1 MSEKPNIVF
10 IFSDQQRADTINSEV
25 TPNLT
30 ELARD
35 GADFTEAYTCQ
46 PVCGPARA
54 CLQTGMYATKNGCIE
69 NGIPMRE
76 TDVHIADLF
85 NAAGYDYSAKLLISL
100 NAEQVTLDDSP
111 AYSEEIAQMVMK
123 AIFEAYLSVT
133 ENILALSS
141 SYADQIQTL
150 LWRGSDLKSSQQ
162 DRADFDSMIQKCLGI
177 Q

>member
-1 MSEKPNIVF
+1 MKKAFLSAAENVPVDTTLNMPGFENARFKRIHINLRQLYEIDDEENPQEKASGSRRLVLFDEVF
-10 IFSDQQRADTINSEV
+10 SKTQRVRVLLRLCA
-25 TPNLT
+25 L
-30 ELARD
+30 
-35 GADFTEAYTCQ
+35 
-46 PVCGPARA
+46 
-54 CLQTGMYATKNGCIE
+54 
-69 NGIPMRE
+69 
-76 TDVHIADLF
+76 